1 MRIMSDIDT
10 EKKWTTKAA
19 KALIGKKI
27 VKVQYMTKKNAGD
40 LDWYQRP
47 LMLKLDDGSLIFPQ
61 ADDEGND
68 GGALVHYDK
77 DKLDNDN
84 HEDLYPVLWRR

>member
-1 MRIMSDIDT
+1 M
-10 EKKWTTKAA
+10 
-19 KALIGKKI
+19 IGKKI

-40 LDWYQRP
+40 LGYQRP

-77 DKLDNDN
+77 DKLDDDN

>member
-1 MRIMSDIDT
+1 MSDKDI
-10 EKKWTTKAA
+10 EEKWTTKAA

-27 VKVQYMTKKNAGD
+27 VKVQYMTKKNAED

-47 LMLKLDDGSLIFPQ
+47 LILQLDDGSIIFPQ

-77 DKLDNDN
+77 HKVNDDN

>member
-1 MRIMSDIDT
+1 MSDVDI

-47 LMLKLDDGSLIFPQ
+47 LMLKLDDGSLYSHKQMTRGMMEEHSMFIMI
-61 ADDEGND
+61 
-68 GGALVHYDK
+68 K
-77 DKLDNDN
+77 IS
-84 HEDLYPVLWRR
+84 